1 MNATKFLAEIAVDV
15 VTKKIQDEIAFA
27 LQNTEALHS
36 SILTATPPV
45 NLSCEPPRSYFIYET
60 PLTFRAPAVFLI
72 ADSID
77 FRKERGA
84 NFVDAALKLYC
95 SIVIEDK
102 DAERLTRKAWRYQAA
117 LNQVLDQSILTIPG
131 HEFKMVVKVT
141 DAAFSPIASLPT
153 DPNDRSA
160 VFRKEVSLTLTV
172 ENYEPIY

>member
-1 MNATKFLAEIAVDV
+1 MNSTKFLAEIAVDV
-15 VTKKIQDEIAFA
+15 IIKKIQDEISVA
-27 LQNTEALHS
+27 LLETEQLHS
-36 SILTATPPV
+36 AILSATPPI

-77 FRKERGA
+77 FRKERNA
-84 NFVDAALKLYC
+84 NFTDAAFKLYC
-95 SIVIEDK
+95 SVVIEDK

-117 LNQVLDQSILTIPG
+117 LTQVLDQAILTNPSYT
-131 HEFKMVVKVT
+131 FKMVVKVT